1 MGDTSGGGYLNN
13 GKMFFKERSIS
24 FMKRYEFLPHTA
36 DVKFRAY
43 GKTLEEAFQHAA
55 LATFQV
61 MSTQKIHPLIKKQIS
76 VTAHDY
82 QALLY
87 SFLEELLFLLDTED
101 FFLHTANVSLREK
114 DDVLFLQADLFGD
127 NVKKYETHT
136 LVKAVTYHEM
146 AITKEKSR
154 WVIQVILDV

>member
-1 MGDTSGGGYLNN
+1 MTSHI
-13 GKMFFKERSIS
+13 KPF
-24 FMKRYEFLPHTA
+24 EFLPHTA
-36 DVKFRAY
+36 DVKFLAY
-43 GKTLEEAFQHAA
+43 GRTLQEAFQNAA

-61 MSTQKIHPLIKKQIS
+61 MSTKKIKKVLKKEIS
-76 VTAHDY
+76 LYAHDY

-101 FFLHTANVSLREK
+101 FFLSTITVTLSEK
-114 DDVLFLQADLFGD
+114 DDSLFLQAEIYGD
-127 NVKKYETHT
+127 NVKNYETHT

-146 AITKEKSR
+146 RIQKEKKL

>member
-1 MGDTSGGGYLNN
+1 
-13 GKMFFKERSIS
+13 
-24 FMKRYEFLPHTA
+24 MKKFEFLPHTA

-43 GKTLEEAFQHAA
+43 GKTLEQAFENAA

-61 MSTQKIHPLIKKQIS
+61 MSTQKIKKVITKDIS

-87 SFLEELLFLLDTED
+87 CFLEELLFLLDTEN
-101 FFLHTANVSLREK
+101 FFLSTANVSLLEK
-114 DDVLFLQADLFGD
+114 DDVLFLQANIFGD

-136 LVKAVTYHEM
+136 YVKAVTYHEM
-146 AITKEKSR
+146 FVKKEKQK
-154 WVIQVILDV
+154 WIIQVVLDV